1 LGKRIVHFEIPVT
14 DAERMSKFYGDL
26 FGWKFDKQAMP
37 GMDYWMIETSGSGM
51 TDLGG
56 GMYLK
61 QGDPADRPRFYI
73 DVDDIDEHTEMF
85 RQAGGTVLVEKME
98 VPGMGWSVLG
108 TDPEGNVLGLFE
120 STRPMPPAPRKTST
134 PKRASKAKKSSKSAK
149 KRKK

>member
-1 LGKRIVHFEIPVT
+1 
-14 DAERMSKFYGDL
+14 MSRFYGDL

-73 DVDDIDEHTEMF
+73 DVDDIDQHTEMF
-85 RQAGGTVLVEKME
+85 RQAGGTVLAEKVE
-98 VPGMGWSVLG
+98 VPGFGWSVLG
-108 TDPEGNVLGLFE
+108 TDPEGNVVGLFE
-120 STRPMPPAPRKTST
+120 TTRPLPPAPKKVSAPKRGST
-134 PKRASKAKKSSKSAK
+134 PKRASKAKKTSKSAK